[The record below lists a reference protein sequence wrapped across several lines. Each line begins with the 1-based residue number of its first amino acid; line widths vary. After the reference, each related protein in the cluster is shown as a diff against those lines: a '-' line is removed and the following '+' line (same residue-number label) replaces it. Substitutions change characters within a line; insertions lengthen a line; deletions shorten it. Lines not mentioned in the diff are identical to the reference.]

1 MRGCNIMKKLFAL
14 FLVMGLGCMFAPF
27 MLAQTLEGNINRVV
41 VYLDTVA
48 DTLHV
53 LSDTTKATYLDF
65 SKYNAFHVAV
75 EITTSDTAFDT
86 DSISIVIQYNRIA
99 DNNKSDE
106 YWVTLT
112 TLTIDEVGGDT
123 LIRSIVDSIIVMDD
137 YMEPWF
143 RAIITLADSLVVDSA
158 QAADYLSRSAA
169 FKYDVNVWLTGF
181 IE

>member
-1 MRGCNIMKKLFAL
+1 
-14 FLVMGLGCMFAPF
+14 MFAPF
-27 MLAQTLEGNINRVV
+27 MLAQTLEGNVSHIV
-41 VYLDTVA
+41 VYSDTAAGLRTSV
-48 DTLHV
+48 
-53 LSDTTKATYLDF
+53 DTTKATFLDF

-75 EITTSDTAFDT
+75 SVVTSDTAFDT
-86 DSISIVIQYNRIA
+86 DSISILIQYNRVP
-99 DNNKSDE
+99 DNNKTDE